1 MNFKKEEI
9 KKTLGDFSFLFCT
22 DLYTIAFVI
31 FIIYILIDMTNTRV
45 FNTQNREI
53 NIAHEI
59 LVKDK
64 KNTNLEYD
72 YEMNGTFNVNS
83 ICKKL
88 IIEQKDKWKEIKVEN
103 IEFDKNKEESLDEVC
118 SLNNSSAILKLKGP
132 L

>member
-1 MNFKKEEI
+1 MKPKKEKM
-9 KKTLGDFSFLFCT
+9 KKTLEDFSFLFCT

-31 FIIYILIDMTNTRV
+31 FIIYILIDMANTRV

-64 KNTNLEYD
+64 KNANLEYD

-103 IEFDKNKEESLDEVC
+103 IKFDKSKEESLDEVC
-118 SLNNSSAILKLKGP
+118 SFKNSSAILKLKGP